1 MAAPIFRESALE
13 RLNSPEQLD
22 EAIRITSPTSW
33 LAALGLLAVVGSAVA
48 WSIFGTVPTRVNG
61 DGIIVYRDAEAHKAV
76 AEAPGLLKELL
87 IKPADQVSEGQVVA
101 IILKPELDV
110 QISSARAELAELE
123 VERTTLANQRDTQLD
138 DLRRYLAKRT
148 QELQKRIA
156 QSRER
161 ADFLTI
167 TLDEQKKLLERGF
180 TTRHTVDGAQSKLFQ
195 ATQDINTATSELTQ
209 LTLTEQEKKDSWSE
223 RISQVDRRLLLQRHT
238 LDELVEKLEVGSK
251 IISPSAGVVEQ
262 ITAASG
268 SYLAA
273 GQAVAIITSTSK
285 ELEAK
290 IFVAAADAK
299 LIKPG
304 LAVQVSRDR
313 KEGGTRHHRRRRAPH
328 FGLSSIDRSRH
339 GGAPER
345 EPGRHVH
352 QARLAIHGGCLP
364 AGS

>member
-22 EAIRITSPTSW
+22 EAIRITSPTSR

-87 IKPADQVSEGQVVA
+87 IKPADQMSEGQVVA

-180 TTRHTVDGAQSKLFQ
+180 TTRHTVDDAQSKLFQ

-209 LTLTEQEKKDSWSE
+209 LTLTEQEKKDSWLE

-304 LAVQVSRDR
+304 MAVQVSRDR